1 MSASKFFTAKQKK
14 TLTAAIRAAELN
26 TSGEIRLHVELR
38 CKEDVLD
45 HAAFIFEELEMHNT
59 EQRNGVLFYIAVED
73 KKLAILGDAGINAVV
88 PPGFWDEIKD
98 LMVSHFKEGKYTEG
112 LSQGI
117 RMAGEQLKKFFP
129 YKKGDKNELS
139 DDISFGNN
147 Q

>member
-1 MSASKFFTAKQKK
+1 MSAAKFFTAEQKK
-14 TLTAAIRAAELN
+14 ELTNAIKDAELN

-59 EQRNGVLFYIAVED
+59 AQRNGVLFYIAVED
-73 KKLAILGDAGINAVV
+73 KKLAILGDAGINAAV
-88 PPGFWDEIKD
+88 PPGFWDGIRD
-98 LMVSHFKEGKYTEG
+98 LMVSHFKEGQYAEG
-112 LSQGI
+112 LARGI

-129 YKKGDKNELS
+129 YQEGDKNELS

-147 Q
+147 K